1 MSNNRFPTFAWS
13 LLGYNILVIVW
24 GAFVRATGSGA
35 GCGSHWPLCNGEVI
49 PRGAT
54 METLIEFSHRIT
66 SGLALVGVV
75 VLLVWALR
83 AYPRGSLVRRGA
95 QFSMFFMVAEALIGA
110 GLVLLQYVASNVSV
124 ARAFWMA
131 GHLTNTFFLLAA
143 LTVTAWWSSGW
154 ATRANLQRLQFRG
167 HGLPGTALAASI
179 IAVLF
184 LGISGAITALGD
196 TLVLTAGISP
206 EDSPIVATL
215 VELRIFH
222 PLIAFAVGGVL
233 LAAAWVVT
241 QRQPGP
247 LTRRLALGMVG
258 LYTVQLAFGALNVWL
273 RAPVWLQLLH
283 LFLTDLIW
291 INLVVL
297 TAVSLARPVAERAAA
312 KGLPMPSRV

>member
-1 MSNNRFPTFAWS
+1 MKTNRFSIFAWS
-13 LLGYNILVIVW
+13 LLGYNILVILW

-54 METLIEFSHRIT
+54 METLIEFSHRLT
-66 SGLALVGVV
+66 SGLALLGVV
-75 VLLVWALR
+75 ALLVWALR

-95 QFSMFFMVAEALIGA
+95 QFSMFFMLTEALIGA
-110 GLVLLQYVASNVSV
+110 GLVLLQYVATNVSV

-143 LTVTAWWSSGW
+143 LTVTAWWAS
-154 ATRANLQRLQFRG
+154 RADLRRLQLRG

-179 IAVLF
+179 VAMLF

-222 PLIAFAVGGVL
+222 PLIAFAVGGIL
-233 LAAAWVVT
+233 LVAAWVVT
-241 QRQPGP
+241 QRQPGA
-247 LTRRLALGMVG
+247 LTRRLALGMIG
-258 LYTVQLAFGALNVWL
+258 LYTVQLACGALNVWL
-273 RAPVWLQLLH
+273 RAPVWLQLVH
-283 LFLTDLIW
+283 LLLTDLIW

-297 TAVSLARPVAERAAA
+297 TAVSLAQPVAERAAA
-312 KGLPMPSRV
+312 KGLPLPSRA

>member
-1 MSNNRFPTFAWS
+1 M
-13 LLGYNILVIVW
+13 I
-24 GAFVRATGSGA
+24 
-35 GCGSHWPLCNGEVI
+35 
-49 PRGAT
+49 
-54 METLIEFSHRIT
+54 
-66 SGLALVGVV
+66 

-95 QFSMFFMVAEALIGA
+95 QFSMFFMLAEALIGA
-110 GLVLLQYVASNVSV
+110 GLVLLQYVATNVSV

-143 LTVTAWWSSGW
+143 LTVTAWWAS
-154 ATRANLQRLQFRG
+154 RADLRRLQFRG

-179 IAVLF
+179 VAMLF

-222 PLIAFAVGGVL
+222 PLIAFAVGGIL
-233 LAAAWVVT
+233 LVAAWVVT
-241 QRQPGP
+241 QRQPSV
-247 LTRRLALGMVG
+247 LTRRLALGVVG
-258 LYTVQLAFGALNVWL
+258 LYAVQLACGALNVWL
-273 RAPVWLQLLH
+273 RAPVWLQLVH
-283 LFLTDLIW
+283 LLLTDLIW

-297 TAVSLARPVAERAAA
+297 TAVSLAQPVAERAAA
-312 KGLPMPSRV
+312 KGLSLPSRA